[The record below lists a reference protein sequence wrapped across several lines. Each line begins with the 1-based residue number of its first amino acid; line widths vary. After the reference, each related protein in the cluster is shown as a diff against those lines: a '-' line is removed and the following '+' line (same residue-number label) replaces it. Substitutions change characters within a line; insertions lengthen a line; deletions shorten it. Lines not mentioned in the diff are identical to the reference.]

1 MIISK
6 NRRTIIH
13 IQIFEY
19 VEVKFLG
26 GMKVEEG
33 LQQFKADFFKALA
46 HPLRIRIL
54 ELLVDGKKSVNEIQ
68 SCLEKEGSAVSQ
80 QLSVLRAKNIVYG
93 IKEGKKVY
101 YSLSDPMIGELLG
114 VAKEIF
120 NNHLI
125 NTITRLEEMTI
136 NGSDEENI

>member
-1 MIISK
+1 LIKSK

-136 NGSDEENI
+136 NGSDEDNI

>member
-1 MIISK
+1 MNSK
-6 NRRTIIH
+6 
-13 IQIFEY
+13 
-19 VEVKFLG
+19 VCG
-26 GMKVEEG
+26 GIYVEEG

-54 ELLVDGKKSVNEIQ
+54 ELLVDGKKNVNEIQ

-80 QLSVLRAKNIVYG
+80 QLSVLRGKNIVYG
-93 IKEGKKVY
+93 TKEGKKVY

-114 VAKEIF
+114 VAKDIF

-125 NTITRLEEMTI
+125 NTITRLEEMTS
-136 NGSDEENI
+136 NEDQEEDM